1 MSEDTYLR
9 SNIIGAIEDTCHG
22 FMSSTVNVAYINKR
36 SLREQESGPRVRLST
51 GSIFRSYK
59 KRFTKSHVRCNQMR
73 GHGCKYTNEVLGSS
87 LIVYVA

>member
-22 FMSSTVNVAYINKR
+22 FM
-36 SLREQESGPRVRLST
+36 RLSA